1 MHDHQDGQ
9 GGHQKGREFDEAQ
22 QEHKERPAA
31 ASDLTDSENKGGDG
45 TSGEAGRTGGAGE
58 LSHSGGRS

>member
-31 ASDLTDSENKGGDG
+31 ASDLTDSETKGGDG

-58 LSHSGGRS
+58 LSHSGGHS

>member
-1 MHDHQDGQ
+1 MQDQQDEQVGQ
-9 GGHQKGREFDEAQ
+9 QKGREFDQAQ
-22 QEHKERPAA
+22 QEQKDRPAA
-31 ASDLTDSENKGGDG
+31 ASDLTDSETKGGDG

>member
-9 GGHQKGREFDEAQ
+9 GGQQKGHEFDEAQ
-22 QEHKERPAA
+22 QEHKDRPAA
-31 ASDLTDSENKGGDG
+31 ASDLTDSETKGGDG